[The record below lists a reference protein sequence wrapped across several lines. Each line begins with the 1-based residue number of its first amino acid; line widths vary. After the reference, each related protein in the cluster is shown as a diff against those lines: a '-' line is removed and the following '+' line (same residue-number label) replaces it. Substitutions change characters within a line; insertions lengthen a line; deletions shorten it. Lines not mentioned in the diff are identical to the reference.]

1 MPFSLKR
8 GYLYLVVFL
17 FLFTGCVREE
27 RPAFLSPHIS
37 ERLKSLLV
45 LPFDYYCP
53 TESSLPF
60 YCPVKGIV
68 PGEILPQAKE
78 NMQSLL
84 KEALLTQLG
93 QRYEFRFLEER
104 DYEALLEKV
113 LEQKLPPK
121 EAVKYFAK
129 ETGTQGVLYG
139 KIFRYKERKGTSW
152 SVEEPA
158 SVAFVLILYDG
169 LTGEIL
175 WQRAFDETQ
184 KPLSENILNLSLY
197 GKIKWLSA
205 RELAERGLKH
215 LLKTFP

>member
-8 GYLYLVVFL
+8 PFLYLTVFL
-17 FLFTGCVREE
+17 FLLTGCAKEE
-27 RPAFLSPHIS
+27 KPTFLSPHIS
-37 ERLKSLLV
+37 ERLKSILV

-53 TESSLPF
+53 TESPLPF

-78 NMQSLL
+78 EMKSLL
-84 KEALLTQLG
+84 KEALLTQIG
-93 QRYEFRFLEER
+93 PRYEFRFLDEK
-104 DYEALLEKV
+104 DYEVLLEKV
-113 LEQKLPPK
+113 LEQKLSSK

-139 KIFRYKERKGTSW
+139 KIFRYKERKGASW

-169 LTGEIL
+169 ATGEIL
-175 WQRAFDETQ
+175 WQKAFDETQ
-184 KPLSENILNLSLY
+184 KPLSENLLNLPLY
-197 GKIKWLSA
+197 GKIKWLTA